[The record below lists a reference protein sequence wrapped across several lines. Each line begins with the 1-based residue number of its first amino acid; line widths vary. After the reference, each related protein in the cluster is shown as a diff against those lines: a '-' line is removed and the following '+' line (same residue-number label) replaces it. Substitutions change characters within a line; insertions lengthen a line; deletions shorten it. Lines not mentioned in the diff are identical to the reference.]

1 MDEEISRPENYDVV
15 YYSIDYR
22 LSIQH
27 PDQTTTNYS
36 DETLKTYFRKELGET
51 NFDGLFSSKEKADEA
66 IAKYKAAVTKDGDH
80 GFSATDHYVLQPQAS
95 FVLIDQSS
103 GYVKALSGGRG
114 QKEVSRSLN
123 RATNTLRQPGSTFK
137 VITSFAPAIDTC
149 GATLGSVYYDGPYT
163 MDTKTFRNWYSS
175 KGYMGYSTIRDG
187 IVYSM
192 NIVAVR
198 CMIET
203 GDTAARRGIREK
215 LRDHF
220 LNRYGLQ
227 RFHRSRRYHK
237 GRFKPGAHQCLCGQS
252 QTAVST
258 RNQCSSPRS
267 WTTTEKC
274 FWKMRRRQSVYLR
287 TPPHSFSR
295 TRCPSPWKAPHVRVL
310 RSQLELHKCSG
321 KYSGNVQR
329 R

>member
-1 MDEEISRPENYDVV
+1 MRP
-15 YYSIDYR
+15 
-22 LSIQH
+22 
-27 PDQTTTNYS
+27 
-36 DETLKTYFRKELGET
+36 
-51 NFDGLFSSKEKADEA
+51 
-66 IAKYKAAVTKDGDH
+66 IAKYKAAVTKDGDTVL
-80 GFSATDHYVLQPQAS
+80 GESVHYVLQPQAS

-203 GDTAARRGIREK
+203 VTPQLGVEYARNLGITSLTDTDYNASTALGG
-215 LRDHF
+215 
-220 LNRYGLQ
+220 N
-227 RFHRSRRYHK
+227 HK
-237 GRFKPGAHQCLCGQS
+237 GRFKPGAHQCLCGH
-252 QTAVST
+252 
-258 RNQCSSPRS
+258 R
-267 WTTTEKC
+267 K
-274 FWKMRRRQSVYLR
+274 RRYLHETSV
-287 TPPHSFSR
+287 
-295 TRCPSPWKAPHVRVL
+295 
-310 RSQLELHKCSG
+310 LHPDPGPQRKSASG
-321 KYSGNVQR
+321 KCAGDKAR
-329 R
+329 T

>member
-1 MDEEISRPENYDVV
+1 M
-15 YYSIDYR
+15 
-22 LSIQH
+22 
-27 PDQTTTNYS
+27 
-36 DETLKTYFRKELGET
+36 
-51 NFDGLFSSKEKADEA
+51 
-66 IAKYKAAVTKDGDH
+66 TKDGDTVL
-80 GFSATDHYVLQPQAS
+80 GESVHYVLQPQAS

-163 MDTKTFRNWYSS
+163 MGTKTFRNWYSS

-203 GDTAARRGIREK
+203 VTPQLGVEYARNLGITSLTDT
-215 LRDHF
+215 D
-220 LNRYGLQ
+220 Y
-227 RFHRSRRYHK
+227 
-237 GRFKPGAHQCLCGQS
+237 KPGAHQCLCGH
-252 QTAVST
+252 
-258 RNQCSSPRS
+258 R
-267 WTTTEKC
+267 K
-274 FWKMRRRQSVYLR
+274 RRYLHETSVLHPDPGPQR
-287 TPPHSFSR
+287 KSASGE
-295 TRCPSPWKAPHVRVL
+295 CAGDKA
-310 RSQLELHKCSG
+310 CT
-321 KYSGNVQR
+321 
-329 R
+329 